1 MERVTPYP
9 PGSTSG
15 CVAKEKIARYHASG
29 QALSRVVTDTIV
41 GRHLH
46 SGVRGAS

>member
-9 PGSTSG
+9 AGSTSG
-15 CVAKEKIARYHASG
+15 CVAKEKIVRYHASG
-29 QALSRVVTDTIV
+29 QALIRVGTDTIT
-41 GRHLH
+41 GRYLH